1 MEDKNIRPLY
11 EWLDPHINKKE
22 LNDTIRRLETASKPR
37 DIAYNVI
44 ANLQGV
50 GKVNSVTAL
59 SEDFIKALLSLAPKF
74 DHGAND
80 VDAIRYHV
88 RKMIKDLEWHR
99 KEREKDKARK
109 EQKLNQYIIVVKK
122 DKVGQMESILNFLDK
137 MEVEYETINLTNILT
152 NGVTGS
158 FFSPIGIFA
167 PISIFSPISFLGM
180 IYKTFAQS
188 DSNGT
193 LVQIEGSAGEL
204 HDVLTMIESA
214 FGDDALDDISLTSA
228 QGETGNDA
236 LTIPQAISLL
246 ENM

>member
-1 MEDKNIRPLY
+1 MEDNNIRPLY

-22 LNDTIRRLETASKPR
+22 LDDTIRRLETASKPR

-50 GKVNSVTAL
+50 GKVNSATAL
-59 SEDFIKALLSLAPKF
+59 SEDFIKALLSIAPKF

-122 DKVGQMESILNFLDK
+122 DRVGQMESILNFLDK
-137 MEVEYETINLTNILT
+137 MEVVYEKINLTNILT

-158 FFSPIGIFA
+158 FFL
-167 PISIFSPISFLGM
+167 PISFLGM
-180 IYKTFAQS
+180 IYKMFAQS

>member
-1 MEDKNIRPLY
+1 MEDNNIRPLY
-11 EWLDPHINKKE
+11 EWLDPHINKKD
-22 LNDTIRRLETASKPR
+22 LDDTIRRLETASKPR

-50 GKVNSVTAL
+50 GKVNSATAL
-59 SEDFIKALLSLAPKF
+59 SEDFIKALLSIAPKF

-122 DKVGQMESILNFLDK
+122 DRVGQMESILNFLDK
-137 MEVEYETINLTNILT
+137 MEVVYETIDLTNILT

-158 FFSPIGIFA
+158 FFL
-167 PISIFSPISFLGM
+167 PISFLGM
-180 IYKTFAQS
+180 IYKMFAQS

-228 QGETGNDA
+228 QGETSNDA

>member
-37 DIAYNVI
+37 DIAYKVI

-50 GKVNSVTAL
+50 GKVNSATAL
-59 SEDFIKALLSLAPKF
+59 SEDFIKALLSLAPNLKQ
-74 DHGAND
+74 GAN
-80 VDAIRYHV
+80 VPAVSYHV
-88 RKMIKDLEWHR
+88 RKMIDDLEWHR

-137 MEVEYETINLTNILT
+137 MEVVYETINLTNILT

-158 FFSPIGIFA
+158 FFSPIGILA

-228 QGETGNDA
+228 QGETDNDA

>member
-59 SEDFIKALLSLAPKF
+59 SEDFIKALLSFAPKF

-99 KEREKDKARK
+99 KEREKDKAQKERK
-109 EQKLNQYIIVVKK
+109 QDQYLIVVKK
-122 DKVGQMESILNFLDK
+122 YKMGQMESILNFLNEN
-137 MEVEYETINLTNILT
+137 EVVYETIDLTNILT
-152 NGVTGS
+152 YGVTINYFS
-158 FFSPIGIFA
+158 FT
-167 PISIFSPISFLGM
+167 SFLGM
-180 IYKTFAQS
+180 ICGMFDSSDYKETFI
-188 DSNGT
+188 
-193 LVQIEGSAGEL
+193 QIEGSAGEL

-214 FGDDALDDISLTSA
+214 FGDDVLDDISLTSA

>member
-1 MEDKNIRPLY
+1 MEKKDLRPLY

-59 SEDFIKALLSLAPKF
+59 SEDFIKALLSFAPKF

-99 KEREKDKARK
+99 KEREKDKAQKERK
-109 EQKLNQYIIVVKK
+109 QDQYLIVVKK
-122 DKVGQMESILNFLDK
+122 YKMGQMESILNFLNEN
-137 MEVEYETINLTNILT
+137 EVVYETIDLTNTLT
-152 NGVTGS
+152 YGVTDS
-158 FFSPIGIFA
+158 F
-167 PISIFSPISFLGM
+167 FSPISFLEM
-180 IYKTFAQS
+180 IYKMFTQS

-193 LVQIEGSAGEL
+193 LIRIAGSAGEL
-204 HDVLTMIESA
+204 HDVLSMIESA
-214 FGDDALDDISLTSA
+214 FGDDALDAISLTPT
-228 QGETGNDA
+228 QGETGNYA

>member
-1 MEDKNIRPLY
+1 MEDNNIRPLY
-11 EWLDPHINKKE
+11 EWLDPHINKKD
-22 LNDTIRRLETASKPR
+22 LDDTIRRLETASKPR

-50 GKVNSVTAL
+50 GKVNSATAL
-59 SEDFIKALLSLAPKF
+59 SEDFIKALLSIAPKF

-122 DKVGQMESILNFLDK
+122 DRVGQMESILNFLDK
-137 MEVEYETINLTNILT
+137 MEVVYETINLTNILT

-158 FFSPIGIFA
+158 FFL
-167 PISIFSPISFLGM
+167 PISFLGM
-180 IYKTFAQS
+180 IYKMFAQS

-228 QGETGNDA
+228 QSETGNDA

>member
-37 DIAYNVI
+37 DIAYKVI

-50 GKVNSVTAL
+50 GKVNSATAL
-59 SEDFIKALLSLAPKF
+59 SEDFIKALLSLAPNLKQ
-74 DHGAND
+74 GAN
-80 VDAIRYHV
+80 VPAVSYHI
-88 RKMIKDLEWHR
+88 RKMIDDLEWHR

-122 DKVGQMESILNFLDK
+122 DRVGQMESILNFLDK
-137 MEVEYETINLTNILT
+137 MEVVYETINLTNILT

-158 FFSPIGIFA
+158 FFL
-167 PISIFSPISFLGM
+167 PISFLGM
-180 IYKTFAQS
+180 IYKMFAQS

-214 FGDDALDDISLTSA
+214 FGNDALDDISLRSA

>member
-1 MEDKNIRPLY
+1 MEDNNIRPLY
-11 EWLDPHINKKE
+11 EWLDPHINKKD
-22 LNDTIRRLETASKPR
+22 LDDTIRRLETASKPR

-50 GKVNSVTAL
+50 GKVNSATAL
-59 SEDFIKALLSLAPKF
+59 SEDFIKALLSIAPKF

-122 DKVGQMESILNFLDK
+122 DRVGQMESILNFLDK
-137 MEVEYETINLTNILT
+137 MEVVYETIDLTNILT

-158 FFSPIGIFA
+158 FFL
-167 PISIFSPISFLGM
+167 PISFLGM
-180 IYKTFAQS
+180 IYKMFAQS

-228 QGETGNDA
+228 QSETGNDA